1 MNRDGKTTTIVIL
14 VILFAVGAFH
24 WVWFLNY
31 GRMSFKPHDWSKE
44 FIYYSV
50 LKQAVSTGTMPY
62 HIPTAFQGSNR
73 FLALP
78 EVNLSP
84 QIFLLP
90 LMSVGTFVVLN
101 TVLLYSAG
109 FIGSLLIKRRYHLS
123 LVSFAVF
130 FLLFNFNGH
139 IVAHLGVGHSM
150 WAGYFLLPFFLLF
163 LLELLEGAPWR
174 LGSIKIALVLFA
186 MSLQGSFHLLI
197 WCVLLLILILAFNWR
212 KCGKPMLAAVLLG
225 GVLSAHRLLPA
236 LFALWGKKEK
246 FIWSYPTPM
255 DLLDALTTIRDQTPD
270 RLRPWG
276 TPGWWEL
283 DLYIGLIGLA
293 VIVIFGLYLRFSRR
307 PDFEG
312 HRYAELDLPMFTM
325 TLLSMSYFHA
335 FITRIPVPILK
346 SERVAMRFA
355 IIPLVLLLLISSIRM
370 EAVLRKV
377 KRGFRYSFLAAA
389 TLVLLALSFLDHSY
403 LWSIGRLD
411 RQFAQKTVDLTI
423 PSIQSQPDSLYKASV
438 VVSMAV
444 SAAALAALVYLGA
457 RYRSREKR
465 T

>member
-1 MNRDGKTTTIVIL
+1 MNRDGKTTTVIIL

-31 GRMSFKPHDWSKE
+31 GDMSFKPHDWSKE

-50 LKQAVSTGTMPY
+50 LSRAISSGTMPY
-62 HIPTAFQGSNR
+62 HIPVAFQGSNR

-109 FIGSLLIKRRYHLS
+109 FVGSLLIKRRYNLS

-163 LLELLEGAPWR
+163 LLELIEGAPWR
-174 LGSIKIALVLFA
+174 LGAIKIALVLFA

-212 KCGKPMLAAVLLG
+212 KLGKPMLAAVLLG
-225 GVLSAHRLLPA
+225 GVLSAYRLGPA

-246 FIWSYPTPM
+246 FIWSYPTPL
-255 DLLDALTTIRDQTPD
+255 DLLDALATIRDQTPE

-276 TPGWWEL
+276 TAGWWEH

-293 VIVIFGLYLRFSRR
+293 VIVIFGLYLRFSRK
-307 PDFEG
+307 PDFAT
-312 HRYAELDLPMFTM
+312 HRYAELDLPMVAM
-325 TLLSMSYFHA
+325 TLLSLSYFHA

-355 IIPLVLLLLISSIRM
+355 IIPLVLLVLISSIRM
-370 EAVLRKV
+370 ETVLRGI
-377 KRGFRYSFLAAA
+377 KRGFKYGFLAAA

-423 PSIQSQPDSLYKASV
+423 PPIQSQPDSFYKASV
-438 VVSMAV
+438 VASMAV
-444 SAAALAALVYLGA
+444 SAVAVAALVYLGA